1 MDLSAFKRKIETLKQ
16 FPQLEAQ
23 QVERFGQIVPQLDE
37 WELFR
42 VNPLR
47 FAQTHD
53 IALPVLLDLLIYSVK
68 IGLFDFFWSV
78 ICPACGGVEYTYDS
92 INRLKQS
99 DVYCTTCNLSVS
111 CDLDEQVEVSFTL
124 NPAIHDLSQQVNPF
138 AGMDYYLRYFFSAN
152 YLRSPDLQAF
162 AKSHFLG
169 FDVIEPDQSL
179 NLTLQAEPGQH
190 YRLINLQS
198 HSQLALYANTEPNAR
213 THVETD
219 LLSKGFAQEALNI
232 SAGELQLTVHNRNN
246 QPMIVTSWKAD
257 FQRLRQILNE
267 SPHTRTPF
275 YTGKMLLSNQTFRE
289 QFRIQQL
296 DQDLKLNIRSL
307 TLLFTDLKGSTE
319 MYEQAGDYQ
328 AYSLV
333 QQHFNVLAGCVR
345 RNAGSIVKTMG
356 DAIMATFTSPLD
368 GARAAQEML
377 AAVASLPESEHK
389 LGLKIGLHEGPVLAV
404 NADERL
410 DYFGQTVNLAARVQ
424 GLAEAGEIWLTETVY
439 QDLQGNCPLHQA
451 GFDSEAQSARLKGV
465 SALTPV
471 YRFFKPSPAL

>member
-1 MDLSAFKRKIETLKQ
+1 MNLSAFERKLETLKLI
-16 FPQLEAQ
+16 PHLDVGE
-23 QVERFGQIVPQLDE
+23 VERFGRVVSSLDD

-42 VNPLR
+42 INPLR
-47 FAQTHD
+47 FADSHGF
-53 IALPVLLDLLIYSVK
+53 ALPLLLDLLIHSVK

-92 INRLKQS
+92 INHLKQA
-99 DVYCTTCNLSVS
+99 DVFCTTCNISVS
-111 CDLDEQVEVSFTL
+111 CDLDEQVEVSFTI
-124 NPAIHDLSQQVNPF
+124 NPAIQDLSQQVNPF
-138 AGMDYYLRYFFSAN
+138 AGMETYLRYFFSAN
-152 YLRSPDLQAF
+152 YQRSPALQAF
-162 AKSHFLG
+162 ARSHFLG
-169 FDVIEPDQSL
+169 FDMIEPDHSL
-179 NLTLQAEPGQH
+179 NLTLQAEAGHH

-198 HSQLALYANTEPNAR
+198 HSQLALYASSEQSPVQ

-219 LLSKGFAQEALNI
+219 LLGQGFAQEALSI
-232 SAGELQLTVHNRNN
+232 LAGDVRLAVHNRSH
-246 QPMIVTSWKAD
+246 QRMIITSWKAD
-257 FQRLRQILNE
+257 FERLRQILNE
-267 SPHTRTPF
+267 APHTRTPF
-275 YTGKMLLSNQTFRE
+275 YTAKMLLSNQTFRE

-319 MYEQAGDYQ
+319 MYERAGDYQ

-333 QQHFNVLAGCVR
+333 QQHFNLLAGCVR

-368 GARAAQEML
+368 GARAAREML
-377 AAVASLPESEHK
+377 DALASLPGSEQ

-410 DYFGQTVNLAARVQ
+410 DYFGQSVNLAARVQ

-439 QDLQGNCPLHQA
+439 QDLKGNCPLRQA
-451 GFDSEAQSARLKGV
+451 GFAAEARSAQLKGV
-465 SALTPV
+465 SAPARV
-471 YRFFKPSPAL
+471 YRFFKPESAD